1 MERYSHKDILNEGIS
16 NLLRKGIAGAA
27 RVAAAAGG
35 AVKAGAQQG
44 AKADIVSLGRGARQ
58 GYRDEA
64 RKQRRLKKR
73 PKPKSKPKT
82 KEHFS
87 DNVKK
92 ALSNIKDEKP
102 VKKDDPLTGGIKESP
117 ISDDK
122 TNRILKLLKGGVEKL
137 PAAAESSYKALRRL
151 AIDGYKTGKYAANEI
166 VSAANGFLT
175 AIDEFQQGYDEG
187 SKDDESE
194 VKFKPKV
201 GDEVLVRTKKVPTGE
216 PGVVK
221 RLNPGGRITVSTAG
235 NKTGY
240 AFNPKNVIPSPRVKN
255 ESISQINLL
264 RQLTLLS

>member
-73 PKPKSKPKT
+73 PKPKPKPKA

-102 VKKDDPLTGGIKESP
+102 VKKEEPG
-117 ISDDK
+117 
-122 TNRILKLLKGGVEKL
+122 
-137 PAAAESSYKALRRL
+137 
-151 AIDGYKTGKYAANEI
+151 
-166 VSAANGFLT
+166 
-175 AIDEFQQGYDEG
+175 
-187 SKDDESE
+187 
-194 VKFKPKV
+194 FKPKV

>member
-73 PKPKSKPKT
+73 PKPKA

-92 ALSNIKDEKP
+92 ALSNVKDEKP
-102 VKKDDPLTGGIKESP
+102 VKKKES
-117 ISDDK
+117 
-122 TNRILKLLKGGVEKL
+122 TFE
-137 PAAAESSYKALRRL
+137 
-151 AIDGYKTGKYAANEI
+151 
-166 VSAANGFLT
+166 
-175 AIDEFQQGYDEG
+175 
-187 SKDDESE
+187 
-194 VKFKPKV
+194 PKV

-264 RQLTLLS
+264 RQLTCLS